1 MKARSTLFFLC
12 LLLCACAS
20 PEKDWQLASRDDSPN
35 AYLEFLAKHPN
46 SEFADQARQRIEEL
60 RVIRAWER
68 AEFKDT
74 LAAYQAFIEKFSD
87 SEYTPEA
94 RERIDGFLRDARWD
108 EIRDGRDRTAF
119 EAFIAKYPAAPQL
132 ADAQLALNAIIE
144 AEAAAQP
151 APPLVRERTGD
162 FRLQLAA
169 FRSIAAAE
177 RELRR
182 LVALAPDV
190 LTEPVRLE
198 TPEQHGGSKYLLKTV
213 PMSWSEAQDACTAL
227 KRLGQDCIVI
237 NR

>member
-35 AYLEFLAKHPN
+35 AYLEFLAKHPD
-46 SEFADQARQRIEEL
+46 SEFADQARLRIKEL
-60 RVIRAWER
+60 QVIRAWER
-68 AEFKDT
+68 AEFKNT
-74 LAAYQAFIEKFSD
+74 LAAYQAFIEKFAD
-87 SEYTPEA
+87 SEYTPRA
-94 RERIDGFLRDARWD
+94 REHIDGFLRDARWA
-108 EIRDGRDRTAF
+108 EIRDGADRATL

-132 ADAQLALNAIIE
+132 AEAQLALNTIIV
-144 AEAAAQP
+144 AEAAMQP
-151 APPLVRERTGD
+151 KERPGK

-177 RELRR
+177 LELRR

-190 LTEPVRLE
+190 LAGPVRLE
-198 TPEQHGGSKYLLKTV
+198 SPEQHGGNMFLLKTV
-213 PMSWSEAQDACTAL
+213 PMSWPEARDACAAL
-227 KRLGQDCIVI
+227 KRLGQDCLVI